1 MPTDV
6 PLSVWPTAQAT
17 SRTQRAGRYLP
28 LSGTH
33 PARMLPAIAA
43 RAIEAYTS
51 PGDLVVDPMCGVGTT
66 LVEAMHLGRDAI
78 GVEYEDRWA
87 TLAEA
92 NLAHARSQGASGH
105 GEVVVG
111 DARHLPGAVDPAVR
125 GLVALVLTSPP
136 YGPSLH
142 GQVRARPGKGIE
154 KSNFRYSKD
163 PANLAH
169 VGNDALLE
177 AMRQIFLGCAA
188 LLRPGGIVAMTV
200 RPWWHDGELI
210 DLPGALVRVG
220 ESAGLVLFERNVML
234 LAAIRDDGLIPR
246 VVLRARTGASGTG
259 RRRASAGCRP
269 RGSVGLSR
277 RPNLRGISRTE
288 RVWADRRQNPV
299 GSLGERRRSVCLE
312 DSPLRWRSGLE
323 ALTSLPELWPP
334 PVDRNY
340 PGPAGHDRR
349 PSPPPRRGLS
359 QCRPVGERED
369 AERKCEL
376 EPGRS
381 PVPAR
386 LGGRVRVVLLAG
398 RAGCRDRTP
407 AQFGET
413 FRRSIVVRGRRP
425 GCSPRPGHHRAEL
438 ADTSRGSTPRPRG
451 SAEASRFVVVV
462 RAVAISW

>member
-246 VVLRARTGASGTG
+246 ASFFALEQVRRARA
-259 RRRASAGCRP
+259 AGVP
-269 RGSVGLSR
+269 RLVVGH
-277 RPNLRGISRTE
+277 
-288 RVWADRRQNPV
+288 
-299 GSLGERRRSVCLE
+299 E
-312 DSPLRWRSGLE
+312 D
-323 ALTSLPELWPP
+323 
-334 PVDRNY
+334 
-340 PGPAGHDRR
+340 
-349 PSPPPRRGLS
+349 
-359 QCRPVGERED
+359 
-369 AERKCEL
+369 
-376 EPGRS
+376 
-381 PVPAR
+381 
-386 LGGRVRVVLLAG
+386 LLVF
-398 RAGCRDRTP
+398 RAG
-407 AQFGET
+407 Q
-413 FRRSIVVRGRRP
+413 
-425 GCSPRPGHHRAEL
+425 
-438 ADTSRGSTPRPRG
+438 TSVG
-451 SAEASRFVVVV
+451 SAELNESGRTDVRTQSTRSASDDDPSALRT
-462 RAVAISW
+462 AP